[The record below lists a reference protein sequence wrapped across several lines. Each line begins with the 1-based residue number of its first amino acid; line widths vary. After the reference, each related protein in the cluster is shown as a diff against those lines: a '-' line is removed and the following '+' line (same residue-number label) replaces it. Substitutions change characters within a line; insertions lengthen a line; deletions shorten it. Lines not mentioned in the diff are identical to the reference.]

1 MEIIPQQ
8 LLAKS
13 RHSVFRYIILA
24 GFVAGSLD
32 ALAAIFILSHGNAP
46 AIFRFISS
54 GIYGDKAF
62 TGGAGMVALGVA
74 LHYFIA
80 FSFTI
85 FYFAISRYLPILQK
99 NIFLSAIIYGLFIY
113 VMMNVIVF
121 SLCNVHIAHRS
132 TISIVRNAVILMVCI
147 SFPIVYSKQVYNSKN

>member
-1 MEIIPQQ
+1 MDIIPHQP
-8 LLAKS
+8 LAKS
-13 RHSVFRYIILA
+13 RDGVFRYIMLT

-54 GIYGDKAF
+54 GIYGNEAF
-62 TGGAGMVALGVA
+62 TGGSGMVLLGIA

-85 FYFAISRYLPILQK
+85 FYFTISKYVAVFHK
-99 NIFLSAIIYGLFIY
+99 NIFVSAMIYGLFIY
-113 VMMNVIVF
+113 VVMNLIVF
-121 SLCNVHIAHRS
+121 SLFNVHIAHR
-132 TISIVRNAVILMVCI
+132 TIVSIVRNTLILTICVA
-147 SFPIVYSKQVYNSKN
+147 FPIVYSKQVYDSKS